1 MAPAN
6 TTHTAWETIAEAA
19 KRTRY
24 SEDTFRELIS
34 SGRLPAY
41 RLSSRPKARIRLK
54 VADVD
59 ALLEPM
65 IPTEIYGGA
74 R

>member
-1 MAPAN
+1 MAP
-6 TTHTAWETIAEAA
+6 TTTPTQWETIAEAA
-19 KRTRY
+19 KRSRY
-24 SEDTFRELIS
+24 SEDTIREAIS

-59 ALLEPM
+59 ALLEPV
-65 IPTEIYGGA
+65 IPTAIYGGA